1 MEFREHTAL
10 GRTGL
15 QVSRLGIGCSYGAP
29 DYSIEKAYHGYGV
42 NFFYWGAMRR
52 SNMKKVLRKLVRSER
67 DKLVIALQSFDRTGP
82 LLNHFLNKGLK
93 SLGTDHADILILGSH
108 SKAPSQ
114 RILNAAL
121 KAREQGKVRFLAM
134 SSHNRSLVGEMVQ
147 RTDLPIDVY
156 MIRYN
161 AAHRGAETDIF
172 PHLPDE
178 NGPGIIAFTATR
190 WGHLVNARKMP
201 PGERPMAPADCYRF
215 VLSNPNVD
223 LCMTGPKTAH
233 EMTDALMTLDTK
245 PMSEEELERARR
257 IGDYVYS
264 KGRRN

>member
-1 MEFREHTAL
+1 MDFREHTTL

-15 QVSRLGIGCSYGAP
+15 SVSRLGIGCSYGVP

-52 SNMKKVLRKLVRSER
+52 SSMKKALRKLVKSER

-82 LLNHFLNKGLK
+82 LMTLFLNRGLR
-93 SLGTDHADILILGSH
+93 SLGTDYTDILILGAH
-108 SKAPSQ
+108 NKVPPD
-114 RILNAAL
+114 RVLNAAL
-121 KAREQGKVRFLAM
+121 KAKEQGKIRYIAL

-147 RTDLPIDVY
+147 RNDLPIDIY

-161 AAHRGAETDIF
+161 AAHRGAELDIF
-172 PHLPDE
+172 PHLPEE
-178 NGPGIIAFTATR
+178 NRPGIIAFTATR
-190 WGHLVNARKMP
+190 WGQLVNAKKMP

-215 VLSNPNVD
+215 VLSHPRVD

-245 PMSEEELERARR
+245 PMSEGELERART

-264 KGRRN
+264 KGSRK